1 MTTSPAGR
9 RRGAIGRRA
18 LLRASLL
25 GAPLAVGGCSW
36 FDDIFEDTKTPLPG
50 KRISIVSAR
59 ATLTGATH
67 SQRVV
72 LPPVVENA
80 AWPQAGGNP
89 AHLMG
94 HLALGE
100 RPVEAWSS
108 DIGEGG
114 GFRQKI
120 LCQPVA
126 ADGIIYTMDSDA
138 IVKAFDTRAGRHLW
152 SHDTTDENDD
162 STNVGGG
169 LAIEGGTLYAV
180 NGLAWLVALDPK
192 TGRQKW
198 RRNLGA
204 PARSAP
210 TIAAGRLFV
219 VVIGDKLLC
228 LSAADGHELWTHQA
242 ANAATGLLGQPAP
255 AYADGLVVAGFGS
268 GEMAALRAETGG
280 VAWIESLAS
289 PRGRSNV
296 GDVSAIRGLPVI
308 DQGAVF
314 AISLGGLMLS
324 DDQRT
329 GRRLWERDVAGED
342 SLWLAGDWVFVVS
355 REQQIA
361 AVKRDDGSL
370 AWVTDLPR
378 YENEE
383 KQRDPITW
391 FGPVLA
397 SDRLIVASTTGKA
410 LSVSPYTGEILG
422 QADLSGA
429 ASLGPICAERTVF
442 IVTDD
447 GRVIAFR

>member
-1 MTTSPAGR
+1 VTTVPGGR
-9 RRGAIGRRA
+9 KGGPIGRRA
-18 LLRASLL
+18 LLRTSLL
-25 GAPLAVGGCSW
+25 GAPLALGGCSW
-36 FDDIFEDTKTPLPG
+36 LDDIFQSSKTPLAG
-50 KRISIVSAR
+50 NRISVISAR
-59 ATLTGATH
+59 GTLAGAMNG
-67 SQRVV
+67 QRVV
-72 LPPVVENA
+72 LPPATQNA

-100 RPVEAWSS
+100 RPGEAWSS

-114 GFRQKI
+114 GFRRKI

-126 ADGIIYTMDSDA
+126 SEGVIYTMDSDA
-138 IVKAFDTRAGRHLW
+138 IVKAFDMQTGRHLW
-152 SHDTTDENDD
+152 QHDTTDENDD

-180 NGLAWLVALDPK
+180 NGLAWLVALDAK
-192 TGRQKW
+192 TGRQKF

-219 VVIGDKLLC
+219 VVIGDKLLA
-228 LSAADGHELWTHQA
+228 LSAEDGRELWTHQA
-242 ANAATGLLGQPAP
+242 ASAATGLLGQPAP

-268 GEMAALRAETGG
+268 GELAALRAETGG

-308 DQGAVF
+308 DRGAVF
-314 AISLGGLMLS
+314 CISLGGLMLS

-342 SLWLAGDWVFVVS
+342 SLWVAGDWIFVVS
-355 REQQIA
+355 GEQQIA
-361 AVKRDDGSL
+361 AISRNDGSIG
-370 AWVTDLPR
+370 WVTDLPR
-378 YENEE
+378 YRNEE
-383 KQRDPITW
+383 KQKEPITW

-397 SDRLIVASTTGKA
+397 SDRLIVASTTAKA
-410 LSVSPYTGEILG
+410 VSVSPYTGEVLG
-422 QADLSGA
+422 QTDLSGA
-429 ASLGPICAERTVF
+429 ASLGPICVDRTVY

-447 GRVIAFR
+447 GRILAFR